1 MAIGGNPIVVDS
13 SAASDTA
20 PAQTQATTA
29 FEFVVSDTFA
39 NLNNGDIGA
48 GTVGPGSTF
57 VGRLVCIRPHSST
70 EVIRRVT
77 ADTAGTGTTRIL
89 TVSEAFASGEEPAQ
103 NDEIQFCYRAEDLS
117 TATGYTY
124 RTRTGVFEAARN
136 LIIGDNTAQPAAGTF
151 PWLAVLDSELLEIND
166 AGAAGTGLIIGQRS
180 RFQSGFK
187 VADTP
192 VSGGTILFLSASDGE
207 NAFEMANTCSMQ
219 IYNTSLIAPV
229 ADLNSIVYTGD
240 TVVTPTLY
248 SEFENVFIANLTN
261 SLSLSG
267 DNFNIKD
274 VSITGS
280 DNTTSS
286 VQTMDNFAGST
297 TGPFENVIFNT
308 LSGLAFPFGGGATL
322 RNCQF
327 VNCVGNIND
336 TTVLQAGPVNITA
349 IDCRFSS
356 NPPDLNLV
364 SNGGDVFRA
373 LSSSSSVDRSLRLNL
388 TVQDINQTAVDA
400 RYRIYETTQTDGQ
413 VGDSVPIG
421 TDGVANTSL
430 TANTYT
436 YTSGTTVNTQNFNN
450 YAVKIYE
457 YGDIPLDTGLL
468 SPVGRNEGW
477 DFSFTAIADP
487 EITQATQATANTE
500 GSGTV
505 ITRHGAGETD
515 TQPMKLLAY
524 DGGSGTLPSA
534 GTTLTA
540 GGGATGDV
548 VEFFDTTFISDVT
561 SGFVLVE
568 NWNGTEF
575 GDNESLTGTGFTAT
589 TNTAS
594 LYQEYTW
601 EYDPTAASNTDI
613 AAIYDYQ
620 FAALDSQTSNT
631 YTASVM
637 EFNGTEHTHMV
648 FKENN
653 ELSTKRNVT
662 KTEGVYIR
670 GLLATEVDFF
680 TSDSGALFN
689 SPTVVEFTISNL
701 HEDTEVRLFTNP
713 ALSLLG
719 GVESVG
725 NTSSYDTA
733 FTAVAGSHPDATT
746 GLYDIKYTYVY
757 TSDTDIYV
765 VAHSLE
771 YQYQRLETTLV
782 STNSTLQINQV
793 LDRQYENP

>member
-13 SAASDTA
+13 SAANDTA

-48 GTVGPGSTF
+48 GTFGPGSTY

-70 EVIRRVT
+70 EVTRRVT

-103 NDEIQFCYRAEDLS
+103 NDEIQFCYRAEDVA
-117 TATGYTY
+117 TATGYTF
-124 RTRTGVFEAARN
+124 RTRNGIFEASRN
-136 LIIGDNTAQPAAGTF
+136 LIVGDNTAQPAAGTF
-151 PWLAVLDSELLEIND
+151 PWLAVLDSELFEIND
-166 AGAAGTGLIIGQRS
+166 AGTGTGLIIGQRS

-187 VADTP
+187 IAGTP
-192 VSGGTILFLSASDGE
+192 ASGGTILFLSASDGE

-219 IYNTSLIAPV
+219 IYNTSMIAPV

-240 TVVTPTLY
+240 TVLVPTQY
-248 SEFENVFIANLTN
+248 SEFENAFFAGLSN

-267 DNFNIKD
+267 SGFDIKD
-274 VSITGS
+274 VSFTGT

-286 VQTMDNFAGST
+286 VQTMDNFGGGS
-297 TGPFENVIFNT
+297 TGPFENVIFNS
-308 LSGLAFPFGGGATL
+308 LSGLAFPFGGAATL
-322 RNCQF
+322 RNCKF
-327 VNCVGNIND
+327 INCVGNIND
-336 TTVLQAGPVNITA
+336 TSASAVFVTA

-373 LSSSSSVDRSLRLNL
+373 LNTLSSVDRNLRLNL
-388 TVQDINQTAVDA
+388 TVQDINQTGVDA
-400 RYRIYETTQTDGQ
+400 RYRIYEAAQTDGQ
-413 VGDSVPIG
+413 LGGALITLG
-421 TDGVANTSL
+421 ADGIANTSL

-436 YTSGTTVNTQNFNN
+436 YTSGTSVNTQNFNN

-505 ITRHGAGETD
+505 ITRHGTGETD

-575 GDNESLTGTGFTAT
+575 GDNELLTGTGFTAT
-589 TNTAS
+589 TDTAS
-594 LYQEYTW
+594 VYLEYTW

-613 AAIYDYQ
+613 RAIYDYQ
-620 FAALDSQTSNT
+620 FAALDTGTSNT
-631 YTASVM
+631 YTSAVM
-637 EFNGTEHTHMV
+637 EFNGTEHAQMV

-653 ELSTKRNVT
+653 VLSTKRNVT

-680 TSDSGALFN
+680 TSDNGTVFN

-701 HEDTEVRLFTNP
+701 HEDTEIRLFTDP
-713 ALSLLG
+713 ALASLG
-719 GVESVG
+719 GVESIG

-733 FTAVAGSHPDATT
+733 FTAVAGSHPDPTT

-757 TSDTDIYV
+757 TSDIDIYV

-771 YQYQRLETTLV
+771 YLYQRLETTLV
-782 STNSTLQINQV
+782 STNSSIQINQIA
-793 LDRQYENP
+793 DRQYDAGSI

>member
-13 SAASDTA
+13 AAANDTA
-20 PAQTQATTA
+20 PAQTQASTTS
-29 FEFVVSDTFA
+29 EFVVSNTFA
-39 NLNNGDIGA
+39 SLNNGDIGA
-48 GTVGPGSTF
+48 GTFGPGSTF
-57 VGRLVCIRPHSST
+57 VGRLVCIRPQSST
-70 EVIRRVT
+70 EVTRRVT

-103 NDEIQFCYRAEDLS
+103 GNQIQFCYRCEDLA

-124 RTRTGVFEAARN
+124 RTRTGVFEAGRN
-136 LIIGDNTAQPAAGTF
+136 LVIGNPANGQPIDNF

-166 AGAAGTGLIIGQRS
+166 AGNGTGLIIGQES

-187 VADTP
+187 VVNTA

-219 IYNTSLIAPV
+219 IYNTSMIAPV
-229 ADLNSIVYTGD
+229 ADLNTIVYTGD
-240 TVVTPTLY
+240 TVTTPTNY

-267 DNFNIKD
+267 AGFDIKD

-286 VQTMDNFAGST
+286 VQTMDNFTGGS

-308 LSGLAFPFGGGATL
+308 LSGLAFPFGGDAVL
-322 RNCQF
+322 RNCKF

-336 TTVLQAGPVNITA
+336 TSSSVTVDA
-349 IDCRFSS
+349 IDCLFSS

-373 LSSSSSVDRSLRLNL
+373 LSTSSTVNRNLRLNL

-400 RYRIYETTQTDGQ
+400 RYRIYETAQTDGQ
-413 VGDSVPIG
+413 LGSALSTG
-421 TDGVANTSL
+421 ADGVANTSL

-436 YTSGTTVNTQNFNN
+436 YTSGTAVNTQNFNN
-450 YAVKIYE
+450 YSVKIYE
-457 YGDIPLDTGLL
+457 YGDLPLDTGTL

-477 DFSFTAIADP
+477 DFSFTSIADS

-548 VEFFDTTFISDVT
+548 VEFFDTTFISDVQ

-575 GDNESLTGTGFTAT
+575 GDNESLTGTGFSAT
-589 TNTAS
+589 TDTAS
-594 LYQEYTW
+594 VYLEYTW
-601 EYDPTAASNTDI
+601 EYDPTAASNTVI
-613 AAIYDYQ
+613 SAIYDYQ
-620 FAALDSQTSNT
+620 FAALDSATSNT
-631 YTASVM
+631 YTSSVM
-637 EFNGTEHTHMV
+637 EFNGTEHTQMV
-648 FKENN
+648 FKQNN

-662 KTEGVYIR
+662 KTEGVYVR

-680 TSDSGALFN
+680 TSDDGTAFN

-701 HEDTEVRLFTNP
+701 QEDTEIRLFTDP
-713 ALSLLG
+713 ALAALG

-725 NTSSYDTA
+725 NTATYDTA

-757 TSDTDIYV
+757 TSDIDIYV
-765 VAHSLE
+765 VAHALA
-771 YQYQRLETTLV
+771 YLYQRLETTLV
-782 STNSTLQINQV
+782 STNSSIQVNQIA
-793 LDRQYENP
+793 DRQYDAGSI

>member
-20 PAQTQATTA
+20 PAQTQATTT

-39 NLNNGDIGA
+39 NLNNGSIGA
-48 GTVGPGSTF
+48 GNFGPGSTY
-57 VGRLVCIRPHSST
+57 VGRLVCIRPHTST
-70 EVIRRVT
+70 EVTRRVT

-103 NDEIQFCYRAEDLS
+103 NDEIQFCYRSEDVS

-124 RTRTGVFEAARN
+124 RTRTGVFEAGRN
-136 LIIGDNTAQPAAGTF
+136 LLIGDPTAQPAAGTF
-151 PWLAVLDSELLEIND
+151 PYLAILDSELFEIND
-166 AGAAGTGLIIGQRS
+166 AGAAGTGLTIGQRS

-187 VADTP
+187 IAGTP
-192 VSGGTILFLSASDGE
+192 ASGGTVLFLSASDGE
-207 NAFEMANTCSMQ
+207 TAFEMANTCSMQ

-240 TVVTPTLY
+240 TTVVPTQY
-248 SEFENVFIANLTN
+248 SEFENVFIANLTQ

-267 DNFNIKD
+267 DGFDIKD

-286 VQTMDNFAGST
+286 VETMDNFAGSS

-322 RNCQF
+322 RNCKF
-327 VNCVGNIND
+327 INCVGNIND
-336 TTVLQAGPVNITA
+336 TSSAVTVNA
-349 IDCRFSS
+349 IDCLFSS

-373 LSSSSSVDRSLRLNL
+373 LSTTSTVNRSLRLNL
-388 TVQDINQTAVDA
+388 SVQDINQSPVDA
-400 RYRIYETTQTDGQ
+400 RYRRYEAVQTDGQ
-413 VGDSVPIG
+413 IG
-421 TDGVANTSL
+421 STFPLGVDGVANSSL
-430 TANTYT
+430 VANTYT

-477 DFSFTAIADP
+477 DFSFTSVTDP
-487 EITQATQATANTE
+487 EITQATQATADTE

-589 TNTAS
+589 TDTAT

-613 AAIYDYQ
+613 RAIYDYQ
-620 FAALDSQTSNT
+620 FAALDTQTANT

-701 HEDTEVRLFTNP
+701 HEDTEVRLFTDP
-713 ALSLLG
+713 ALSSLG

-725 NTSSYDTA
+725 NTASYDTA

-782 STNSTLQINQV
+782 STNSALQINQV

>member
-13 SAASDTA
+13 SAANDTA
-20 PAQTQATTA
+20 PAQTQASTTS
-29 FEFVVSDTFA
+29 EFVVSNTFA
-39 NLNNGDIGA
+39 SLNNGDIGA
-48 GTVGPGSTF
+48 GTFGPGSTF
-57 VGRLVCIRPHSST
+57 VGRLVCIRPASST
-70 EVIRRVT
+70 EVTRRVT

-89 TVSEAFASGEEPAQ
+89 TVSEAFASGEEPVSG
-103 NDEIQFCYRAEDLS
+103 NEIQFCYRSEDVS

-124 RTRTGVFEAARN
+124 RTRTGVFEASRN
-136 LIIGDNTAQPAAGTF
+136 LLVGDNTAAPAAGTF
-151 PWLAVLDSELLEIND
+151 PWLAVLDSELFEIND

-187 VADTP
+187 VVNTA
-192 VSGGTILFLSASDGE
+192 VSGGTVLFLSASDGE
-207 NAFEMANTCSMQ
+207 NAFEMANTCSIQ
-219 IYNTSLIAPV
+219 IYNTSMIAPV
-229 ADLNSIVYTGD
+229 ADLNTIVG
-240 TVVTPTLY
+240 TVGSGAALY

-267 DNFNIKD
+267 DGFDIKD

-286 VQTMDNFAGST
+286 VQIIDTTGS

-308 LSGLAFPFGGGATL
+308 LSGLSFPFGGSAVL
-322 RNCQF
+322 RNCKF
-327 VNCVGNIND
+327 VNCVGNI
-336 TTVLQAGPVNITA
+336 TSGSPAQPSTSVQA
-349 IDCRFSS
+349 IDCLFSS

-364 SNGGDVFRA
+364 SNGGDVFRV
-373 LSSSSSVDRSLRLNL
+373 LSTNSTVNRNLRLNL

-400 RYRIYETTQTDGQ
+400 RYRIYETALADGQ
-413 VGDSVPIG
+413 QGAARSTG
-421 TDGVANTSL
+421 AGGVANTAL
-430 TANTYT
+430 AANTYT
-436 YTSGTTVNTQNFNN
+436 YTSGTTVNTLNFNN

-457 YGDIPLDTGLL
+457 YGDIPLDTGTL

-477 DFSFTAIADP
+477 DFSFTVIADP

-540 GGGATGDV
+540 GGGATGAV
-548 VEFFDTTFISDVT
+548 VEFFDTTFISDVE

-575 GDNESLTGTGFTAT
+575 GDNESLTGTGFSAT
-589 TNTAS
+589 TDTAS
-594 LYQEYTW
+594 VYLEYTW
-601 EYDPTAASNTDI
+601 EYDPTAASNTVI
-613 AAIYDYQ
+613 SAIYDYQ
-620 FAALDSQTSNT
+620 FAALDSATSNT
-631 YTASVM
+631 YTSSVM
-637 EFNGTEHTHMV
+637 EFNGTEHTQMV
-648 FKENN
+648 FKQNN

-662 KTEGVYIR
+662 KTEGVYVR

-680 TSDSGALFN
+680 TSDDGTAFN

-701 HEDTEVRLFTNP
+701 QEDTEIRLFTDP
-713 ALSLLG
+713 ALASLG

-725 NTSSYDTA
+725 NTATYDTA

-757 TSDTDIYV
+757 TSDIDIYV

-771 YQYQRLETTLV
+771 YLYQRLETTLV
-782 STNSTLQINQV
+782 STNSSIQVNQIA
-793 LDRQYENP
+793 DRQYDAGSV

>member
-13 SAASDTA
+13 SAANDTA

-29 FEFVVSDTFA
+29 FEFVVSNTFA
-39 NLNNGDIGA
+39 SLNNGDIGA

-57 VGRLVCIRPHSST
+57 VGRLVCIRPASST
-70 EVIRRVT
+70 EVTRRVT

-89 TVSEAFASGEEPAQ
+89 TVSEAFASGEEPVSG
-103 NDEIQFCYRAEDLS
+103 NEIQFCYRSEDVS

-124 RTRTGVFEAARN
+124 RTRTGIFEASRN
-136 LIIGDNTAQPAAGTF
+136 LLVGDNTNGPVAGTF
-151 PWLAVLDSELLEIND
+151 PWLAVLDSELFEIND
-166 AGAAGTGLIIGQRS
+166 AGAGGTGLIIGQRS

-207 NAFEMANTCSMQ
+207 NAFEMANTCSIQ

-229 ADLNSIVYTGD
+229 ADLNTIVGTGIAL
-240 TVVTPTLY
+240 PPQY

-261 SLSLSG
+261 SLSLNG
-267 DNFNIKD
+267 AGFDIID

-286 VQTMDNFAGST
+286 VQTFDPFAALA
-297 TGPFENVIFNT
+297 GPFKNVIFNT
-308 LSGLAFPFGGGATL
+308 LSGLAFPDGGSFVL
-322 RNCQF
+322 RNCKF

-336 TTVLQAGPVNITA
+336 TSSSVTVDA
-349 IDCRFSS
+349 IDCLFSS

-373 LSSSSSVDRSLRLNL
+373 LSTTSTVNRNLRLNL

-400 RYRIYETTQTDGQ
+400 RYRIYETAQTDGQ
-413 VGDSVPIG
+413 LGATIPIG
-421 TDGVANTSL
+421 ADGVANTSL

-457 YGDIPLDTGLL
+457 YGDIPLDTGTL

-477 DFSFTAIADP
+477 DFSFTVIADP

-589 TNTAS
+589 TDTAS
-594 LYQEYTW
+594 VYLEYTW

-620 FAALDSQTSNT
+620 FAVLDSAASNT
-631 YTASVM
+631 YVSSVM
-637 EFNGTEHTHMV
+637 EFNGTEHAQMV

-653 ELSTKRNVT
+653 KLSTKRNVT
-662 KTEGVYIR
+662 KTEGVYVR

-680 TSDSGALFN
+680 TSDDGTAFN

-701 HEDTEVRLFTNP
+701 QEDTEIRLFTDP
-713 ALSLLG
+713 ALASLG
-719 GVESVG
+719 GVESIG
-725 NTSSYDTA
+725 NTATYDTA

-757 TSDTDIYV
+757 TSDIDIYV

-771 YQYQRLETTLV
+771 YLYQRLETTLV
-782 STNSTLQINQV
+782 STNSSIQVNQIA
-793 LDRQYENP
+793 DRQYDAGSV

>member
-13 SAASDTA
+13 AAAADTA
-20 PAQTQATTA
+20 PSQAQATSLS
-29 FEFVVSDTFA
+29 EFVVSNTFA

-48 GTVGPGSTF
+48 GTFGPGSTY
-57 VGRLVCIRPHSST
+57 VGRLVCIRPYSST
-70 EVIRRVT
+70 EVTRRVI
-77 ADTAGTGTTRIL
+77 ADRAGTGTTRIL
-89 TVSEAFASGEEPAQ
+89 TVSEAFTSGEQPGQTNEL
-103 NDEIQFCYRAEDLS
+103 QFCYRCEDLA

-124 RTRTGVFEAARN
+124 RTRTGVFEAGRN
-136 LIIGDNTAQPAAGTF
+136 LAIGSATNGPAGGVF

-166 AGAAGTGLIIGQRS
+166 AGNGTGLIVGQGS

-192 VSGGTILFLSASDGE
+192 VSGGTVLFLSATDGE

-219 IYNTSLIAPV
+219 IYNTSMIAPV
-229 ADLNSIVYTGD
+229 ADLNTIVSTLD
-240 TVVTPTLY
+240 TIPTPTEY

-267 DNFNIKD
+267 NGFDIKD

-280 DNTTSS
+280 DNTTSK
-286 VQTMDNFAGST
+286 VETFDNFNGTT
-297 TGPFENVIFNT
+297 TGPFENVVFNT
-308 LSGLAFPFGGGATL
+308 LSGISLTTSGQTLSL
-322 RNCQF
+322 RNCKF
-327 VNCVGNIND
+327 VNCLGNFD
-336 TTVLQAGPVNITA
+336 ITAASSTADA

-356 NPPDLNLV
+356 NPPNLTLV
-364 SNGGDVFRA
+364 ASGGDVFRS
-373 LSSSSSVDRSLRLNL
+373 LVVGSTINRRLRLNIV
-388 TVQDINQTAVDA
+388 VQDINQAAVDA
-400 RYRIYETTQTDGQ
+400 RYRVYETTQTDGQ
-413 VGDSVPIG
+413 LGAAESTGALGI
-421 TDGVANTSL
+421 ANTSL
-430 TANTYT
+430 IANTYT
-436 YTSGTTVNTQNFNN
+436 FTSGTSVDTQNFNN

-468 SPVGRNEGW
+468 SPVSRNEGW
-477 DFSFTAIADP
+477 DFSFTAITDP
-487 EITQATQATANTE
+487 EITQVTQATANTE

-505 ITRHGAGETD
+505 ITRHGTGETD
-515 TQPMKLLAY
+515 IRPMKLLAY

-589 TNTAS
+589 TDTAS
-594 LYQEYTW
+594 VYQEYTW

-620 FAALDSQTSNT
+620 FAALDSATSNT
-631 YTASVM
+631 YTSSVM
-637 EFNGTEHTHMV
+637 EFNGTEHAHMV
-648 FKENN
+648 FKSNN

-662 KTEGVYIR
+662 KTEGVYVR

-680 TSDSGALFN
+680 TSDSGTLFN

-701 HEDTEVRLFTNP
+701 HEDTEVRLFTDP
-713 ALSLLG
+713 ALAALG
-719 GVESVG
+719 GVESIG
-725 NTSSYDTA
+725 NTATYDTG

-757 TSDTDIYV
+757 TSDLDIYV

-771 YQYQRLETTLV
+771 YQYQRLATTLLA
-782 STNSTLQINQV
+782 TNSSLQINQV
-793 LDRQYENP
+793 VDRQYENP